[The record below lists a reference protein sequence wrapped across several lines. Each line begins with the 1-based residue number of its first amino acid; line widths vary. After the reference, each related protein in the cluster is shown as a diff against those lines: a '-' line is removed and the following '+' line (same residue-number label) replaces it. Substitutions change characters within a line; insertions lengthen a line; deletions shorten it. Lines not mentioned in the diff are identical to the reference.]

1 MSRCLVSFGANI
13 GNALETIREASSA
26 LQLAL
31 TKTSSQSA
39 QETQYQLSRY
49 FRTPPVGGPVGQ
61 PPFVNAV
68 AAFETQLSVWEVWE
82 IVRKLEHQFGR
93 ERNRRWE
100 ARKLDLDILL
110 FDDQRVWTP
119 QLKVPHPRM
128 CMRRFILLPA
138 CDVAAEWI
146 DPVSRFPLGKLASN
160 LQTRPASLV
169 AFLED
174 QAIAKPLLIEVGLQ
188 ARANWVGPEDSHPAT
203 SAHDR
208 WMAISSF
215 FSDAI
220 GSKLD
225 HKHAASTNLAVFLV
239 GSPTQENECEAM
251 RTGQDGAWEDRHRQI
266 AEQLRL
272 TPASGHA
279 LKFDGPRYLLD
290 ASDPQWAI
298 HELVAAFDAMDCPVE
313 PF

>member
-13 GNALETIREASSA
+13 GNAIETIRKASLA
-26 LQLAL
+26 LQLEL
-31 TKTSSQSA
+31 TRTLPQGPHKTN
-39 QETQYQLSRY
+39 YQLSRF

-82 IVRKLEHQFGR
+82 IVRKLEHKFGR

-138 CDVAAEWI
+138 CDVAADWI
-146 DPVSRFPLGKLASN
+146 DPVSRFPLGKLASD

-169 AFLED
+169 AFWED
-174 QAIAKPLLIEVGLQ
+174 QTIAKPLLIEVGLQ
-188 ARANWVGPEDSHPAT
+188 TRANWIRPEDSQTAT

-215 FSDAI
+215 VSDAT
-220 GSKLD
+220 GSNLD
-225 HKHAASTNLAVFLV
+225 HQHAASANLAVFLV
-239 GSPTQENECEAM
+239 GSPTQENESAAVQ
-251 RTGQDGAWEDRHRQI
+251 TGQDGAWEDRHRQI

-272 TPASGHA
+272 TPASSHVF
-279 LKFDGPRYLLD
+279 KFDGPRYLLD

>member
-1 MSRCLVSFGANI
+1 MPRCLVSFGANI

-26 LQLAL
+26 LQHEL
-31 TKTSSQSA
+31 TKTLSQYPR
-39 QETQYQLSRY
+39 ETKYQLSRY

-82 IVRKLEHQFGR
+82 IIRKLEHQFGR

-138 CDVAAEWI
+138 CDVAADWI
-146 DPVSRFPLGKLASN
+146 DPVSQIPLGKLTSD

-169 AFLED
+169 VFSEHESAT
-174 QAIAKPLLIEVGLQ
+174 KPLLIEVGLR
-188 ARANWVGPEDSHPAT
+188 ARANWIPLEDRQATTSSHG
-203 SAHDR
+203 R
-208 WMAISSF
+208 WLGISSYNF
-215 FSDAI
+215 DATRFV
-220 GSKLD
+220 SEHRL
-225 HKHAASTNLAVFLV
+225 AASANLAVFLV
-239 GSPTQENECEAM
+239 GARESEAKAK
-251 RTGQDGAWEDRHRQI
+251 RPRQDGAWEDRYRQI

-272 TPASGHA
+272 TPASEQE
-279 LKFDGPRYLLD
+279 LEFDGPRYLLD
-290 ASDPQWAI
+290 ASDPQWAV